1 MKKRLSIVS
10 MLVMVFT
17 MISLVSCSK
26 EETIS
31 GGGISTSFQVS
42 KSALQ
47 FSKTGGE
54 TYLYVES
61 PTQPVV
67 LSDQSWLVVSQDLSN
82 SARVYK
88 YKVAATTNTDTN
100 DRTASISVSSG
111 SEQVTVPVNQVS
123 TEGLI
128 IETASFEVSA
138 DGGSITVKLKANGEY
153 DVTTPSWIAQAD
165 NSTRA
170 NMQDY
175 EEVFTIEANIS
186 PLARTGQISF
196 TRGDIVEA
204 VTVNQAAGQV
214 EANMNRTAKELA
226 KAMYPGWNL
235 GNTMEA
241 GDMANNFTNAG
252 GLGAETAWQSTQ
264 TTKALIDF
272 VKAQGFKSVRIPT
285 SWVMGHITDAEN
297 MTIDPAWL
305 ARVKE
310 IVDYCI
316 ADGLYVFINDH
327 WDGGW
332 IEVEGFS
339 KTSSS
344 YEAVDE
350 TIIAEKVNK
359 LKKLWTNIATYFK
372 DYNEYLM
379 FAGLN
384 EPFQEY
390 SLFSTRHSELTPIL
404 ERYNQAFVDAVRA
417 TGGNNAKRHL
427 IVQTYVCNP
436 DFGLYNGDFIIPT
449 DAEGNGNNY
458 MSVEF
463 HYYTPWDYAGECKF
477 NYWGEPYKQKGEA
490 SPNDEKTMTE
500 FLNRV
505 VSTWGDKGL
514 GLVMGEWGVTDRQKA
529 GQTDVIRENMTYF
542 CRTLVSETKKRG
554 ISTFVWDNNAFGSGQ
569 EKFGIF
575 DRHAGMRVK
584 NTWVLKGIMEGKS
597 E

>member
-1 MKKRLSIVS
+1 MMKKRLSIVS

-88 YKVAATTNTDTN
+88 YKVAAATNTDTN

-186 PLARTGQISF
+186 PLARTAQISF
-196 TRGDIVEA
+196 TRGDIVES

-214 EANMNRTAKELA
+214 EANMDRTAKELA

-252 GLGAETAWQSTQ
+252 GLGTETAWQSTQ

-316 ADGLYVFINDH
+316 SDGLYVFINDH

-350 TIIAEKVNK
+350 TIIADKVNK

-390 SLFSTRHSELTPIL
+390 SLFGTRHSELTPIL

-417 TGGNNAKRHL
+417 TGGNNAKRVL
-427 IVQTYVCNP
+427 IVQGPSTNISSTVNYFNM
-436 DFGLYNGDFIIPT
+436 PT
-449 DAEGNGNNY
+449 DTEKGKL
-458 MSVEF
+458 MVEV
-463 HYYTPWDYAGECKF
+463 HYYEPWDFCGSNATKDWNADASVKTSFESLKTKFVNHDIPVVIGEYGANWQENTESHNDAIRRFFKSVVENAGNCGIVPF
-477 NYWGEPYKQKGEA
+477 AWDIN
-490 SPNDEKTMTE
+490 
-500 FLNRV
+500 V
-505 VSTWGDKGL
+505 VSYPNMSIINRTGL
-514 GLVMGEWGVTDRQKA
+514 SVWNTPAMTGITEGVAAAQWP
-529 GQTDVIRENMTYF
+529 Y
-542 CRTLVSETKKRG
+542 
-554 ISTFVWDNNAFGSGQ
+554 
-569 EKFGIF
+569 
-575 DRHAGMRVK
+575 
-584 NTWVLKGIMEGKS
+584 
-597 E
+597 